1 MNYFQILILTLI
13 AAMVLASFVASL
25 RGWASRREILIWLF
39 VCLLGAI
46 VTVWPSVTVKVANVL
61 GIGRGADLVFYCAV
75 VLMLA
80 GFWMTYIRL
89 RHLRR
94 QMTLL
99 VRRLAILDAEKDLK

>member
-1 MNYFQILILTLI
+1 MNLFQIIILILI
-13 AAMVLASFVASL
+13 VAMVLAGFVASL
-25 RGWASRREILIWLF
+25 RGWASRREILVGLI
-39 VCLLGAI
+39 VCLAGAV
-46 VTVWPSVTVKVANVL
+46 VTVWPDVTVRIARFL

-75 VLMLA
+75 VLMFI

-99 VRRLAILDAEKDLK
+99 VRRLAIRDAEQDLK